1 MSLKVS
7 NSSDASFLRRVLIVF
22 GLGALAL
29 ALYQLSDV
37 VLLVFGSVLI
47 AVLMRAIARPLQAE
61 TSMSERVSLVT
72 AIVGIISFLTLI
84 SYLFGTQIT
93 DQLSSLSI
101 SLPDAARHIS
111 RDIPIAKLFAESSA
125 GALMANAL
133 SFGTSIFGAAAAVVL
148 MLVGGIYLA
157 LRPEFYKRGFVM
169 LFPQNRQPLIE
180 STMDDAGAALRV
192 WLGSQFLA
200 MIIVG
205 VMTAIGL
212 ALVGVASPLA
222 LGVIAGG
229 LEFVPI
235 VGPVLAAIPAL
246 LIASSQDWQT
256 VAWTL
261 FVFVI
266 VQQTE
271 SNILM
276 PLLVGRA
283 AGVAPAVGLFAVVAV
298 GVLFGPLGLL
308 LGYPVAIVADVA
320 IRKLYVRETLGEKVD
335 IPGRADE
342 AN

>member
-1 MSLKVS
+1 
-7 NSSDASFLRRVLIVF
+7 
-22 GLGALAL
+22 LA
-29 ALYQLSDV
+29 
-37 VLLVFGSVLI
+37 
-47 AVLMRAIARPLQAE
+47 
-61 TSMSERVSLVT
+61 
-72 AIVGIISFLTLI
+72 LI
-84 SYLFGTQIT
+84 SYLFGTQIG
-93 DQLSSLSI
+93 DQLSSLSV
-101 SLPDAARHIS
+101 SLPDAVQRIS
-111 RDIPIAKLFAESSA
+111 SDIPITKLFAESSA

-133 SFGTSIFGAAAAVVL
+133 SFGTSIFGAAAAIVL

-157 LRPEFYKRGFVM
+157 LRPEFYKRGLVM
-169 LFPQNRQPLIE
+169 LFPQDSQPLIE
-180 STMDDAGAALRV
+180 STINDAGAALRI
-192 WLGSQFLA
+192 WLWSQFLA

-205 VMTAIGL
+205 VMTAVGL
-212 ALVGVASPLA
+212 ALIGVASPLA

-235 VGPVLAAIPAL
+235 LGPVLAAVPAL

-256 VAWTL
+256 VTWTL
-261 FVFVI
+261 LVFVI

-320 IRKLYVRETLGEKVD
+320 IRKLYLREALGEKVG
-335 IPGRADE
+335 IPGRAGQTHK
-342 AN
+342 A